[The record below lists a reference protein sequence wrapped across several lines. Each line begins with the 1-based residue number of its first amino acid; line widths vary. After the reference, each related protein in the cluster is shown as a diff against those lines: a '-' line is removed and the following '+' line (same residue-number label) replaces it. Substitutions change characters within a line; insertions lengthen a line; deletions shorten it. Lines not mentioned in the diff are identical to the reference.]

1 MAKVLLVDD
10 EENNRDMLMRRLA
23 RRGYDVV
30 TAVDGD
36 EACEKARSELPAV
49 ILMDMRMPGTD
60 GYEATRRIR
69 SMPETAAIPII
80 GLTAQ
85 AMAGDRER
93 VLEVG
98 CNAYEPKP
106 VDFSQLIATIEGLLN
121 KGL

>member
-1 MAKVLLVDD
+1 MTKVLLVDD